1 MLQPRKRSANRPTL
15 VAARA
20 VALLGL
26 SVLSFLAWE
35 LNQLACYGG
44 DSTIQ
49 ASYDFTCY
57 RGWGWLQALLGL
69 PALGQLVGT
78 LTWARSFKRLALLSA
93 AMLALL
99 YAIVVLINLQRQN
112 PNYPHEAPLGALPGQ
127 QEAMRR

>member
-1 MLQPRKRSANRPTL
+1 MAQQGIRSANRPTL

-26 SVLSFLAWE
+26 LVLSFLAWE
-35 LNQLACYGG
+35 FNQLACYGG
-44 DSTIQ
+44 DSTVQ
-49 ASYDFTCY
+49 TSYDLTCY

-69 PALGQLVGT
+69 PALGELVGT

-99 YAIVVLINLQRQN
+99 YATVVLINLQRRN
-112 PNYPHEAPLGALPGQ
+112 PNYPHEAPLAALPASKN
-127 QEAMRR
+127 AMRR